1 MILGERKMKSVKA
14 NKEVMELRDAIAEIA
29 EIIHM
34 EMPLRYQDKWLEMMV
49 ERGLW
54 KPDPDLVEGQ
64 KKET

>member
-1 MILGERKMKSVKA
+1 MKSVKA

-49 ERGLW
+49 EQGLYVT
-54 KPDPDLVEGQ
+54 P
-64 KKET
+64 ETEEILREQEQ